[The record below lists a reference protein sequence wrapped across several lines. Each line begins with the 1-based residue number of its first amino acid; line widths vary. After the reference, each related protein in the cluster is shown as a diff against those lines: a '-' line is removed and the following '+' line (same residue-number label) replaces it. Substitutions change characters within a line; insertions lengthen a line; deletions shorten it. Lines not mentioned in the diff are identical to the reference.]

1 MAYAVDTRRGGGRRR
16 FEAERTSE
24 RQPYGALNAI
34 GGINGYNRYI
44 GSPCFRP
51 PGQPI
56 DPIYRGPCPPNPD
69 GTDLEDVYAQFY
81 QAGELIVASTSPTV
95 TTESG
100 ASFHRIELGSTSILS
115 DEGIIKE
122 RTRILIIDPGI
133 YYIAYNINVPEA
145 SDIDTVTALLYDR
158 EVIPA
163 TAVEVYKNITGVST
177 HVSASALIG
186 VDSNG
191 AEIIL
196 GSTNPFTLTPSSDTV
211 TASLIIFS
219 VA

>member
-1 MAYAVDTRRGGGRRR
+1 M
-16 FEAERTSE
+16 EAERSLE

-34 GGINGYNRYI
+34 GGINGYSRYMC
-44 GSPCFRP
+44 SPCYRP

-69 GTDLEDVYAQFY
+69 GTDFEDVYAQFY
-81 QAGELIVASTSPTV
+81 QNGELSVTAASPTV
-95 TTESG
+95 TTDDG
-100 ASFHRIELGSTSILS
+100 TVFRRVELSSTSILS

-133 YYIAYNINVPEA
+133 YYIAYNINVPE
-145 SDIDTVTALLYDR
+145 SNDIDTVMALLYDR

-163 TAVEVYKNITGVST
+163 TAVEVYKNITGVSV
-177 HVSASALIG
+177 HASASALIG

-196 GSTNPFTLTPSSDTV
+196 GSTNTFQLTPSSDTT
-211 TASLIIFS
+211 TASLVIFS
-219 VA
+219 IA